1 MRSGITR
8 RWLRG
13 SLLITVLLVLLVEV
27 MFLYSAT
34 RSYYNGVQQTMY
46 RRFSSITGQLK
57 MYTGE
62 TSQKTAASRSVAL
75 RRMVEQFSDK
85 DKYEFM
91 LLDSYGGVIASSSGT
106 DAEGIVTRT
115 DFEQAQDAVD
125 GQGIAIYRTQSGEMV
140 MAACCLVP
148 YAAEDVAAMR
158 LVTSLTLVEEQLKR
172 TVVVA
177 LIMGAAVLAFTIMS
191 GLYFVRSI
199 VVPLGQVERT
209 AAGIARGEL
218 DVRLPVT
225 GDERDEVDRLRGT
238 INRMAEGLE
247 ETEKMKNEFISSV
260 SHELRTP
267 LTSII
272 TLAQIALESGG
283 ADAEERRSWEEVR
296 KSSSVLLG
304 MINDMLDIARSDA
317 GAMAVSMELMDLG
330 DIVASAQG
338 TIGPLAVG
346 ARVTLTTTVAPDV
359 PLVSGDYEK
368 MLRILENLGSNAV
381 KFTPAGGTV
390 AIAAVREEATGDV
403 LVTVSDNGIGIAP
416 ENQERIFERFFQ
428 VDSSATRIYSG
439 SGLGLALVREYAV
452 AQGYT
457 VTVESVLGEGS
468 AFTVRI
474 PVAAVVEL
482 DEDE

>member
-177 LIMGAAVLAFTIMS
+177 LIMGAAVLAFTMW
-191 GLYFVRSI
+191 RS
-199 VVPLGQVERT
+199 
-209 AAGIARGEL
+209 
-218 DVRLPVT
+218 
-225 GDERDEVDRLRGT
+225 GT
-238 INRMAEGLE
+238 IDQLLNFRQELHTWTPETSQSQTE
-247 ETEKMKNEFISSV
+247 E
-260 SHELRTP
+260 P
-267 LTSII
+267 
-272 TLAQIALESGG
+272 AQ
-283 ADAEERRSWEEVR
+283 
-296 KSSSVLLG
+296 LG
-304 MINDMLDIARSDA
+304 KTVEDGRP
-317 GAMAVSMELMDLG
+317 
-330 DIVASAQG
+330 SAQPEILG
-338 TIGPLAVG
+338 KPMDDDKPKQQASLAKALNDLLFGAGGPAAEKYKNSPLADQ
-346 ARVTLTTTVAPDV
+346 T
-359 PLVSGDYEK
+359 K
-368 MLRILENLGSNAV
+368 
-381 KFTPAGGTV
+381 
-390 AIAAVREEATGDV
+390 
-403 LVTVSDNGIGIAP
+403 
-416 ENQERIFERFFQ
+416 
-428 VDSSATRIYSG
+428 
-439 SGLGLALVREYAV
+439 
-452 AQGYT
+452 
-457 VTVESVLGEGS
+457 
-468 AFTVRI
+468 
-474 PVAAVVEL
+474 
-482 DEDE
+482 